1 MNGAGYCIWKV
12 SHPPLKWERR
22 RMLDIYKN
30 LTQSLVHNGKW
41 INAHL
46 LLFSSPPLLYLSPL
60 DFCLCKKILSGSS
73 DNSVS
78 PGTKWNL
85 SLSLL
90 YFLSSVPF
98 SSNSIPAR
106 LQGDRDASGKELT
119 NQSQQMVIQWTKRWE
134 LPFLFFFFL
143 WPLETWENRGKKI
156 SPVGSC
162 LIFHNFM
169 FLSFLASLATCQQLT
184 RQS

>member
-1 MNGAGYCIWKV
+1 MHI
-12 SHPPLKWERR
+12 S
-22 RMLDIYKN
+22 
-30 LTQSLVHNGKW
+30 
-41 INAHL
+41 
-46 LLFSSPPLLYLSPL
+46 FSFPPLLFFTFLLWIFASA
-60 DFCLCKKILSGSS
+60 KKILSGSS

-134 LPFLFFFFL
+134 LPFLFFFSFGL
-143 WPLETWENRGKKI
+143 WKLEKIGGKK
-156 SPVGSC
+156 SVLWVRVWFFTTSCFSHSWPALPPASSWPDRVKVSLTGSAERMSTEKFDGRTRC
-162 LIFHNFM
+162 AHSQ
-169 FLSFLASLATCQQLT
+169 SFLTHLSN
-184 RQS
+184 